1 MCSVVFLER
10 RRVKIQLHCR
20 RAFRLNGRPVCTVC
34 ALGRVGLISSKLYVA
49 LGNIHMGTGSRSV
62 DDVAVGDVWEQ
73 LKADPSAVLIDVR
86 TRAEWT
92 FVGIPDL
99 SGLGKRVVTV
109 EWQTFPDNSV
119 DPDFGQRTNAAL
131 AGTSVNKTTQLFF
144 ICRSGARSRM
154 AAEAIAELGFERC
167 FNVADG
173 FEGPLDAN
181 RHRGTLGGWKAAG
194 MPWAQG

>member
-1 MCSVVFLER
+1 
-10 RRVKIQLHCR
+10 
-20 RAFRLNGRPVCTVC
+20 
-34 ALGRVGLISSKLYVA
+34 
-49 LGNIHMGTGSRSV
+49 MGTGSRSV
-62 DDVAVGDVWEQ
+62 DDVVVGDVWEQ

-99 SGLGKRVVTV
+99 SALGKRVVTV

-131 AGTSVNKTTQLFF
+131 AGSNVTKTTQLFF
-144 ICRSGARSRM
+144 ICRSGGRSRM
-154 AAEAIAELGFERC
+154 AAEAISAQGFERC

-181 RHRGTLGGWKAAG
+181 RHRGTVSGWKAAG
-194 MPWAQG
+194 LAWAQG